1 MNTDFRVSVTFTSN
15 PNTRLLRR
23 QYGTDAAWALIE
35 LWTWATINRASG
47 IFTGMNEDQIE
58 AAADWNG
65 KRGELIKALVAFEW
79 LTKNTDGV
87 YVLNQWA
94 ETNAWA
100 ADAENRSDKSRLSS
114 MARNYPELYEA
125 LTAQGVTGIDSASYA
140 KLTAEYNS
148 RGILRSSSTSLR
160 IASESLAPKP
170 KPSPAPAPVPTPKS
184 SLSKEEVVVRKS
196 SASSSALG
204 KETPSMDS
212 AETQKAPKSPKTP
225 KVAHQPVDHETLSDK
240 GMSCDTAGKTPK
252 QTVITFEQEDASTHQ
267 EPVTLESVFAE
278 WNVQLGTLGFP
289 KVAKVT
295 ARRKAAFNARLSGSQ
310 ERLSLAWWVALF
322 DKIAASDFMRESAA
336 QKANWLTIDWV
347 LNEHNM
353 MKILEGKYDSER
365 PVIADIF
372 HAHSQHSKDS
382 ERRYAREVVRDAAS
396 SSAAPNEETAYGA
409 CGMPEDA
416 RRRLSVMYKLMH
428 GTNEDNPYGGTFPD
442 AIEAEFRP
450 DNGGERQA
458 VETVQEASPD
468 VDSYTFDE
476 EEYSMTSEA
485 EAEYQSWLEELEEL
499 NRRNEEYSEEV
510 SSYDE

>member
-1 MNTDFRVSVTFTSN
+1 MIS
-15 PNTRLLRR
+15 
-23 QYGTDAAWALIE
+23 
-35 LWTWATINRASG
+35 
-47 IFTGMNEDQIE
+47 
-58 AAADWNG
+58 
-65 KRGELIKALVAFEW
+65 
-79 LTKNTDGV
+79 
-87 YVLNQWA
+87 
-94 ETNAWA
+94 
-100 ADAENRSDKSRLSS
+100 
-114 MARNYPELYEA
+114 
-125 LTAQGVTGIDSASYA
+125 
-140 KLTAEYNS
+140 
-148 RGILRSSSTSLR
+148 
-160 IASESLAPKP
+160 
-170 KPSPAPAPVPTPKS
+170 
-184 SLSKEEVVVRKS
+184 
-196 SASSSALG
+196 
-204 KETPSMDS
+204 
-212 AETQKAPKSPKTP
+212 
-225 KVAHQPVDHETLSDK
+225 
-240 GMSCDTAGKTPK
+240 
-252 QTVITFEQEDASTHQ
+252 FEQEDASTHQ
-267 EPVTLESVFAE
+267 EPATLESVFTE
-278 WNVQLGTLGFP
+278 CNVQLGTLGFP

-310 ERLSLAWWVALF
+310 ERLSLAWWVSLF
-322 DKIAASDFMRESAA
+322 EKIAASDFMRESAA

-372 HAHSQHSKDS
+372 HAHSQHSKYS
-382 ERRYAREVVRDAAS
+382 ERRYAHEVLRDAAS
-396 SSAAPNEETAYGA
+396 TIAVPNEETAYGA

-416 RRRLSVMYKLMH
+416 RRRLSEMYKLMH